1 MYLDY
6 VVDIPDV
13 KGKITF
19 RTKGQARYVYY
30 EYSREYDPS
39 KQYTNVKRV
48 TIGKVLPEDENK
60 MRPNENFRK
69 YFPEVEQPE
78 EKMVSSRS
86 SCLKTGAYMI
96 IDKAAKD
103 LELDTKLQDS
113 FGAKAAGIML
123 DLAAYSIITEG
134 NAAQYYPDYAYNHPL
149 FTPDMKCYSDS
160 FISDFLRSIK
170 ENQRQDFLDQWNAD
184 RCKRERIYIS
194 YDSTNKNCQAGDI
207 DIVEFGA
214 AKVDA
219 GLPIF
224 NYAVGYDVNN
234 REPLMYEKY
243 SGSINDVSQLQF
255 MVDKIKGYGYKNIGF
270 ILDRGYFSKDN
281 LSYMDNSGF
290 SFIIMVKGIKDFI
303 SSQVRKLKGTFENN
317 WGNRIEEFEVYGKT
331 VHTFVYASDTKKR
344 YIHIYYS
351 AAKAVGERARLEEKI
366 HEMQRF
372 MEQHED
378 KEYEFGPAFHKYF
391 HMHYNKENGHF
402 VYGEPKLPVIQ
413 DELELCGYFAII
425 SSEKMDA
432 KDALNLYKS
441 RDVSEKLF
449 RGDKSYLGNRSL
461 RVQSDEAAN
470 AKIFVEFVALIVRS
484 RMYVLLKDEMEKLD
498 KKPNYMTV
506 PAAIRELEK
515 IELVRQTDGK
525 YCMDHAVTATQKII
539 LKAFDMDADQ
549 IQDKAVGLSR
559 LLEKYAEEGK

>member
-461 RVQSDEAAN
+461 RVQSDEAAG

-525 YCMDHAVTATQKII
+525 YRMDHAVTATQKII

>member
-19 RTKGQARYVYY
+19 RTKGKARYVYY
-30 EYSREYDPS
+30 EYSREYDPT

-60 MRPNENFRK
+60 MRPNENFRR

-78 EKMVSSRS
+78 EKTVSCRS

-170 ENQRQDFLDQWNAD
+170 ENQRQDFLEQWNAD

-234 REPLMYEKY
+234 QEPLMYEKY

-281 LSYMDNSGF
+281 LNYMDSSGF

-303 SSQVRKLKGTFENN
+303 SSQVRKQKGTFENN

-331 VHTFVYASDTKKR
+331 VYTFVYASDTKKR
-344 YIHIYYS
+344 YLHIYYS
-351 AAKAVGERARLEEKI
+351 AAKAVDERARLEEKI

-378 KEYEFGPAFHKYF
+378 KEYEFGTAFHKYF
-391 HMHYNKENGHF
+391 HMHYNKENRHF

-432 KDALNLYKS
+432 KDAINLYKS
-441 RDVSEKLF
+441 RDVSEKVF
-449 RGDKSYLGNRSL
+449 RADKTYLGNHCL
-461 RVQSDEAAN
+461 RVASEEAASN
-470 AKIFVEFVALIVRS
+470 KIFIGFLALIIRC
-484 RMYVLLKDEMEKLD
+484 RIYTALKEKANGLA
-498 KKPNYMTV
+498 KKPNYLTV

-515 IELVRQTDGK
+515 IELIRQSDWG
-525 YCMDHAVTATQKII
+525 YRMDYAVTATQKEI
-539 LKAFDMDADQ
+539 LKAFNMTAANIRTQAAAMNEYLMQ
-549 IQDKAVGLSR
+549 I
-559 LLEKYAEEGK
+559 EKEG

>member
-19 RTKGQARYVYY
+19 RTKGKARYVYY
-30 EYSREYDPS
+30 EYSREYDPT

-60 MRPNENFRK
+60 MRPNENFRR

-78 EKMVSSRS
+78 EKTVSCRS

-224 NYAVGYDVNN
+224 NYAVG
-234 REPLMYEKY
+234 
-243 SGSINDVSQLQF
+243 
-255 MVDKIKGYGYKNIGF
+255 
-270 ILDRGYFSKDN
+270 
-281 LSYMDNSGF
+281 
-290 SFIIMVKGIKDFI
+290 
-303 SSQVRKLKGTFENN
+303 
-317 WGNRIEEFEVYGKT
+317 
-331 VHTFVYASDTKKR
+331 
-344 YIHIYYS
+344 
-351 AAKAVGERARLEEKI
+351 ERARLEEKI

-425 SSEKMDA
+425 SSEKMAA
-432 KDALNLYKS
+432 KDAINLYKS
-441 RDVSEKLF
+441 RDVSEKVF
-449 RGDKSYLGNRSL
+449 RADKSYLGNHCL
-461 RVQSDEAAN
+461 RVASEEAASN
-470 AKIFVEFVALIVRS
+470 KIFIGFLALIIRC
-484 RMYVLLKDEMEKLD
+484 RIYTALKEKAKGLA
-498 KKPNYMTV
+498 KKPNYLTV

-515 IELVRQTDGK
+515 IELIRQSNWG
-525 YCMDHAVTATQKII
+525 YRMDYAVTATQKEI
-539 LKAFDMDADQ
+539 LKAFNMTAANIRTQAAAMNEYLMQ
-549 IQDKAVGLSR
+549 I
-559 LLEKYAEEGK
+559 EKEG

>member
-48 TIGKVLPEDENK
+48 TIGKILPEDENK

-78 EKMVSSRS
+78 EKTVSCRS

-96 IDKAAKD
+96 INKAAKD

-170 ENQRQDFLDQWNAD
+170 EDQRQDFLDQWKAD

-194 YDSTNKNCQAGDI
+194 HDSTNKNCQAGDI

-303 SSQVRKLKGTFENN
+303 SSQVRKLKGTFEND
-317 WGNRIEEFEVYGKT
+317 WGNRIEEF
-331 VHTFVYASDTKKR
+331 
-344 YIHIYYS
+344 
-351 AAKAVGERARLEEKI
+351 
-366 HEMQRF
+366 
-372 MEQHED
+372 
-378 KEYEFGPAFHKYF
+378 
-391 HMHYNKENGHF
+391 
-402 VYGEPKLPVIQ
+402 
-413 DELELCGYFAII
+413 
-425 SSEKMDA
+425 
-432 KDALNLYKS
+432 
-441 RDVSEKLF
+441 
-449 RGDKSYLGNRSL
+449 
-461 RVQSDEAAN
+461 
-470 AKIFVEFVALIVRS
+470 
-484 RMYVLLKDEMEKLD
+484 
-498 KKPNYMTV
+498 
-506 PAAIRELEK
+506 
-515 IELVRQTDGK
+515 
-525 YCMDHAVTATQKII
+525 
-539 LKAFDMDADQ
+539 
-549 IQDKAVGLSR
+549 
-559 LLEKYAEEGK
+559 

>member
-78 EKMVSSRS
+78 EKTVSCRS
-86 SCLKTGAYMI
+86 SCLKTGVYMI

-170 ENQRQDFLDQWNAD
+170 EDQRQDFLDQWNAD

-234 REPLMYEKY
+234 REPLMYY
-243 SGSINDVSQLQF
+243 
-255 MVDKIKGYGYKNIGF
+255 NIGNNPASGIF
-270 ILDRGYFSKDN
+270 VRHLDE
-281 LSYMDNSGF
+281 LYMERVEIQSLTEDARKQIVMDDVKN
-290 SFIIMVKGIKDFI
+290 VKGEFSCIKI
-303 SSQVRKLKGTFENN
+303 CE
-317 WGNRIEEFEVYGKT
+317 
-331 VHTFVYASDTKKR
+331 DT
-344 YIHIYYS
+344 
-351 AAKAVGERARLEEKI
+351 
-366 HEMQRF
+366 
-372 MEQHED
+372 
-378 KEYEFGPAFHKYF
+378 
-391 HMHYNKENGHF
+391 N
-402 VYGEPKLPVIQ
+402 
-413 DELELCGYFAII
+413 
-425 SSEKMDA
+425 
-432 KDALNLYKS
+432 
-441 RDVSEKLF
+441 
-449 RGDKSYLGNRSL
+449 
-461 RVQSDEAAN
+461 
-470 AKIFVEFVALIVRS
+470 
-484 RMYVLLKDEMEKLD
+484 
-498 KKPNYMTV
+498 
-506 PAAIRELEK
+506 
-515 IELVRQTDGK
+515 
-525 YCMDHAVTATQKII
+525 
-539 LKAFDMDADQ
+539 
-549 IQDKAVGLSR
+549 
-559 LLEKYAEEGK
+559 

>member
-78 EKMVSSRS
+78 EKTVSCRS

-234 REPLMYEKY
+234 REPLM
-243 SGSINDVSQLQF
+243 
-255 MVDKIKGYGYKNIGF
+255 
-270 ILDRGYFSKDN
+270 
-281 LSYMDNSGF
+281 LS
-290 SFIIMVKGIKDFI
+290 
-303 SSQVRKLKGTFENN
+303 L
-317 WGNRIEEFEVYGKT
+317 
-331 VHTFVYASDTKKR
+331 
-344 YIHIYYS
+344 IHI
-351 AAKAVGERARLEEKI
+351 
-366 HEMQRF
+366 
-372 MEQHED
+372 
-378 KEYEFGPAFHKYF
+378 
-391 HMHYNKENGHF
+391 
-402 VYGEPKLPVIQ
+402 
-413 DELELCGYFAII
+413 
-425 SSEKMDA
+425 
-432 KDALNLYKS
+432 
-441 RDVSEKLF
+441 
-449 RGDKSYLGNRSL
+449 
-461 RVQSDEAAN
+461 
-470 AKIFVEFVALIVRS
+470 
-484 RMYVLLKDEMEKLD
+484 
-498 KKPNYMTV
+498 
-506 PAAIRELEK
+506 
-515 IELVRQTDGK
+515 
-525 YCMDHAVTATQKII
+525 
-539 LKAFDMDADQ
+539 
-549 IQDKAVGLSR
+549 
-559 LLEKYAEEGK
+559 